1 MKKEEKIKNR
11 LISDLRNMKHEIE
24 SGTIITEELLY
35 GFFAEILLDAK
46 VDSKIIVNVLESEEF
61 GELGEDEARYIKI
74 NEGW

>member
-1 MKKEEKIKNR
+1 MKIEEKIKNR
-11 LISDLRNMKHEIE
+11 LISDLRNMKYEIE
-24 SGTIITEELLY
+24 SGTKITEELLY